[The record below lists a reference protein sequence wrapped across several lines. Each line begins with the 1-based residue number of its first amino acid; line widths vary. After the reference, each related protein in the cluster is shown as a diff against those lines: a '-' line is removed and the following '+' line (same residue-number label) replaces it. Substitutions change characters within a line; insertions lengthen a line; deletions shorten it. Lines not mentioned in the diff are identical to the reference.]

1 VADAVRE
8 FVVYS
13 RRGCHLCEI
22 MLEELEPLCRGRA
35 RIQVRDI
42 DTREEWIKSF
52 GKVVPVLYSGEEEI
66 CRFHL
71 ERQAV
76 LDEMSR
82 DESS

>member
-1 VADAVRE
+1 
-8 FVVYS
+8 
-13 RRGCHLCEI
+13 
-22 MLEELEPLCRGRA
+22 
-35 RIQVRDI
+35 
-42 DTREEWIKSF
+42 
-52 GKVVPVLYSGEEEI
+52 VVPVLYSGEEEI